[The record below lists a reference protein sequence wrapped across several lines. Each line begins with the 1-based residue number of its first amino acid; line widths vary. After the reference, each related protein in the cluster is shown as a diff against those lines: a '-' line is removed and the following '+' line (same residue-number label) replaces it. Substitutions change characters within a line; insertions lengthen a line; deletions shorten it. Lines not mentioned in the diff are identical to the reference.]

1 MNMSN
6 CTVNMVLTSLVNN
19 KALLKKVA
27 KDMEERFK
35 LEIDEQKL
43 EAFLNTV
50 EIDVK
55 TNATLI

>member
-1 MNMSN
+1 MTN

-19 KALLKKVA
+19 KTLLKSVA
-27 KDMEERFK
+27 TDMEHRFK
-35 LEIDEQKL
+35 LDIDEERL

-55 TNATLI
+55 TNTTLI

>member
-1 MNMSN
+1 MTN

-19 KALLKKVA
+19 KALLQKVA
-27 KDMEERFK
+27 ADMEHRFK
-35 LEIDEQKL
+35 LDIDEDKL

-55 TNATLI
+55 SNTTLI

>member
-1 MNMSN
+1 MTN

-19 KALLKKVA
+19 KALLQKVA
-27 KDMEERFK
+27 ADMEHRFK
-35 LEIDEQKL
+35 LEIDEDKL

-55 TNATLI
+55 SNTTLI